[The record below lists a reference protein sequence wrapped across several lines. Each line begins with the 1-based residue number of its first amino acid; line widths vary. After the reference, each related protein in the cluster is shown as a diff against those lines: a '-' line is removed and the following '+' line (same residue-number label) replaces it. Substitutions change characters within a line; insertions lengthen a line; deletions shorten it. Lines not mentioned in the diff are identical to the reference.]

1 MACTTTRAVLR
12 SRDSHQASGVAMT
25 SRITVV
31 SKHSFMVRRIAC
43 QSAALSENR
52 DSVISHVHD
61 HDDHLNAWQ
70 NHSGSEYWLP
80 AERPE
85 IQQNPALQHCLP
97 HDGSQQTHVPTAHVS
112 NHL

>member
-61 HDDHLNAWQ
+61 HDDRLCAWQ
-70 NHSGSEYWLP
+70 NHSESGYW
-80 AERPE
+80 RPVAKPGTR
-85 IQQNPALQHCLP
+85 QNPGLQHCLH
-97 HDGSQQTHVPTAHVS
+97 HDGSPQIHVPAAHVL
-112 NHL
+112 NRL